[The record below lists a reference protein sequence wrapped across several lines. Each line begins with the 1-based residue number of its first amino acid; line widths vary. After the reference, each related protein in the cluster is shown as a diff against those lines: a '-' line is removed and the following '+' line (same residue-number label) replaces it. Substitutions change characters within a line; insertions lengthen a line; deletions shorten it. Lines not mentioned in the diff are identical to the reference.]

1 MLNSE
6 ITSLLS
12 NWHNSWPNVFKIKY
26 TFFDPDILI
35 LVRKD
40 EDTFTVDL
48 ERSTTKYF
56 KEFTKE
62 QLIKRLKDGSLEYL
76 AGHSVNTNY
85 NNVKAGSCVCGA
97 WATRNPDN
105 HSPMCV
111 LYKRGME

>member
-12 NWHNSWPNVFKIKY
+12 NWYNGWPNVFKIRY
-26 TFFDPDILI
+26 TFFDPDTLVI
-35 LVRKD
+35 VRKD

-62 QLIKRLKDGSLEYL
+62 QLIKRLKDGSLEHL
-76 AGHSVNTNY
+76 AGHSTTTNY
-85 NNVKAGSCVCGA
+85 NSSRTNGCTCGA
-97 WATRNPDN
+97 WNTRNPDN
-105 HSPMCV
+105 HSPICN